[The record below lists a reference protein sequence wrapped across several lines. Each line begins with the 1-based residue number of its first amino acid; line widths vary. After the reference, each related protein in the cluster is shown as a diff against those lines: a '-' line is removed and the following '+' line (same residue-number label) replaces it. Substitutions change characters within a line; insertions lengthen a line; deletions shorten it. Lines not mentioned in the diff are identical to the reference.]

1 MKSAGTRTCYDTAAR
16 HGESI
21 YKVGRLLGD
30 TVKTVETVYGH
41 YSPEFLA
48 S

>member
-1 MKSAGTRTCYDTAAR
+1 MLMD
-16 HGESI
+16 GESM